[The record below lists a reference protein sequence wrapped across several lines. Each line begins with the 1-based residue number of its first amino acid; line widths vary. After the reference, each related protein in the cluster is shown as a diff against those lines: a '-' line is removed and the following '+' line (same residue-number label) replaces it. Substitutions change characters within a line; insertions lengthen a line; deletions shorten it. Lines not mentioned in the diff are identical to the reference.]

1 MTYCLK
7 IKISNNSLGVSMD
20 GDKKEIVV
28 NSFDEQAA
36 REFREQVVSQSQ
48 RDPSSPIVIYID
60 SYGGYLDSLNMML
73 ETMHQVPNQF
83 ITVCIGK
90 AMSCGAVLLAA
101 GDHRFCGRHSRVM
114 IHQSTSGAYG
124 PAESLQKEIDECKR
138 LNDKFM
144 TFLAKRCKKDLRQ
157 LKQIIKDN
165 ESRDLFL
172 DADECKKFGIVDFVG
187 TPSIKPILLY
197 HIDVTPEKKYESG
210 ADDASVVLKNL
221 ISENK
226 PKKTR
231 KVNNKVSKNRSDKKT
246 TRRR

>member
-1 MTYCLK
+1 M
-7 IKISNNSLGVSMD
+7 SD
-20 GDKKEIVV
+20 EKKEIIV
-28 NSFDEQAA
+28 NNFDEQAA
-36 REFREQVVSQSQ
+36 REFREQVISQSQ
-48 RDPSSPIVIYID
+48 RDPSSPIIIYID

-187 TPSIKPILLY
+187 TPSIRPILLY
-197 HIDVTPEKKYESG
+197 HIDVAPEKKYES
-210 ADDASVVLKNL
+210 AEETETSVVLKTL
-221 ISENK
+221 ISEKK
-226 PKKTR
+226 PKKPRNPKKAR
-231 KVNNKVSKNRSDKKT
+231 KKVEPNRSDKKT
-246 TRRR
+246 TRRK